1 MKCIISSEDQLK
13 FIYIERQDES
23 KWVIVTREFALVA
36 SSNLFTAPMR
46 MFCSFCHFPVTKTIR
61 VWFRLKIKLL
71 ILLPAFLHILLHVT
85 HICALKPRSLIY
97 SLEFFNQVSPL
108 YWVLCDLMGPVNV
121 HILLPIK
128 ELPAFLHPK

>member
-36 SSNLFTAPMR
+36 SSNLFTTPMR

-61 VWFRLKIKLL
+61 V
-71 ILLPAFLHILLHVT
+71 
-85 HICALKPRSLIY
+85 
-97 SLEFFNQVSPL
+97 
-108 YWVLCDLMGPVNV
+108 
-121 HILLPIK
+121 
-128 ELPAFLHPK
+128 